1 MYMGFSGDSG
11 SESASKAGGPG
22 SMSGTGRF
30 SGEGLALPTPVFLP
44 GEFHEK
50 GDWQAAFH
58 GVAESQMLRMSN

>member
-50 GDWQAAFH
+50 GD
-58 GVAESQMLRMSN
+58 